1 MKIFDISVPIKNT
14 MAVWPG
20 DPKVKNI
27 EVSSISNGGEANVT
41 SIQMSAHTGT
51 HIDAPRHFVDNGRTI
66 DQLDLRLLI
75 GDVLLLEIDD
85 LVKLIDEKVLAGQRI
100 KNWPT
105 RVLFKTANSSA
116 KLLHKEE
123 FVQDF
128 VAFSVDASQF
138 LINHGVK
145 LVGIDYLS
153 IAPFENG
160 DETHTILLSNE
171 IIVLEGLDLS
181 KIDPGY
187 YQMVALPINLF
198 GADGAPARVVLIQ
211 SD

>member
-1 MKIFDISVPIKNT
+1 MKYTI
-14 MAVWPG
+14 
-20 DPKVKNI
+20 
-27 EVSSISNGGEANVT
+27 
-41 SIQMSAHTGT
+41 
-51 HIDAPRHFVDNGRTI
+51 HIY
-66 DQLDLRLLI
+66 
-75 GDVLLLEIDD
+75 
-85 LVKLIDEKVLAGQRI
+85 
-100 KNWPT
+100 
-105 RVLFKTANSSA
+105 
-116 KLLHKEE
+116 
-123 FVQDF
+123 
-128 VAFSVDASQF
+128 FS
-138 LINHGVK
+138 G
-145 LVGIDYLS
+145 GIDYLS